1 MVPRFPASG
10 TPSISGDSMEIDSDP
25 FHHSQHYG
33 WVSSILQILDTL
45 QEVVPKR
52 LEADVELSR
61 HRISVFLSTH
71 TAYELLPESGK
82 VVALDVTLPVKQA
95 FHILY
100 EQGISVAP
108 LWDHGIGRF
117 VGILSPLDFILIL
130 RELGN
135 HGSNLT
141 EEELETHAISAWK
154 AGKLQLTRKFDGN
167 GSLNPRHLIDVLFGG
182 DGKKMM
188 GGKEGLG
195 WVIVVMVE
203 LEDGW
208 GAGPHDSLKDVALKL
223 LQNKVATVPVISWD
237 GSIPQL
243 LHLASLTGVLKC
255 ICRHFKHSPT
265 SLPILQQPICS
276 IPLGTWVPKIG
287 ESNGHPFA
295 MLRANASLSDALSL
309 LVQAEVSAVPIVDD
323 NDSLLDI
330 YCRSDITAL
339 AKDRAYAQIHLNE
352 LSIHQVGNKALQLT
366 QEASATYGFFNGQ
379 RCHMCLRSD
388 PLHKVMDRLAIPGVR
403 RLVIVEAGSKRVEG
417 IISLTDLFRFL
428 LG

>member
-1 MVPRFPASG
+1 MIPRYPVSKTPA
-10 TPSISGDSMEIDSDP
+10 ISGDSMEIDGDP
-25 FHHSQHYG
+25 FHHS
-33 WVSSILQILDTL
+33 
-45 QEVVPKR
+45 EAVPKI

-108 LWDHGIGRF
+108 LWNHEVSRF

-135 HGSNLT
+135 HGSDLT

-154 AGKLQLTRKFDGN
+154 EGRSQVTRKFDGN
-167 GSLNPRHLIDVLFGG
+167 GSLHPKRLID
-182 DGKKMM
+182 
-188 GGKEGLG
+188 
-195 WVIVVMVE
+195 
-203 LEDGW
+203 
-208 GAGPHDSLKDVALKL
+208 AGPHDSLKDVALKL
-223 LQNKVATVPVISWD
+223 LQNKIATIPIITHD
-237 GSIPQL
+237 GSVPQL
-243 LHLASLTGVLKC
+243 LHLATLTGVLKC
-255 ICRHFKHSPT
+255 ICRHFKHSPA

-287 ESNGHPFA
+287 ESNGRPFA
-295 MLRANASLSDALSL
+295 MLRPNASLSDALSL

-352 LSIHQVGNKALQLT
+352 LSIHQALQLT

>member
-1 MVPRFPASG
+1 MERIIIIQSTVKWTKERSSPESKDKMLLADSWIHSSSVYFVHLLSYG
-10 TPSISGDSMEIDSDP
+10 GVSETPGITGDSMEIDGDP
-25 FHHSQHYG
+25 FHHS
-33 WVSSILQILDTL
+33 DAN
-45 QEVVPKR
+45 PKI

-82 VVALDVTLPVKQA
+82 VVALDVSLPVKQA

-108 LWDHGIGRF
+108 LWDHSVGRF

-135 HGSNLT
+135 HGSDLT

-154 AGKLQLTRKFDGN
+154 EGKLQLTRKFDAN
-167 GSLNPRHLIDVLFGG
+167 GPLNPRRLI
-182 DGKKMM
+182 
-188 GGKEGLG
+188 E
-195 WVIVVMVE
+195 
-203 LEDGW
+203 
-208 GAGPHDSLKDVALKL
+208 AGPHDSLKDVTLKL
-223 LQNKVATVPVISWD
+223 LQNKVATIPIISQD
-237 GSIPQL
+237 GSVPQL

-255 ICRHFKHSPT
+255 ICRHFKHSPA

-287 ESNGHPFA
+287 ESNGRPFA

-352 LSIHQVGNKALQLT
+352 LSIHQALQLT
-366 QEASATYGFFNGQ
+366 QEASASYGFFNGQ
-379 RCHMCLRSD
+379 RCHMCLGSD